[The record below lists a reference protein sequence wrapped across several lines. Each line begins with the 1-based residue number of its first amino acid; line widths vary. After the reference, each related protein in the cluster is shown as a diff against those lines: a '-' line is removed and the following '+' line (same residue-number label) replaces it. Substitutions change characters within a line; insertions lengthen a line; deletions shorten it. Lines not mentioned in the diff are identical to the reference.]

1 MMRGRMPPS
10 SFVVRERRHR
20 SCMVL
25 AYGKKHLLTDR
36 RMQTRTSK
44 FKQFMDQLSKT
55 SKQTQLARFNVNGN
69 YTFLDVKREADK
81 AVERYKDQGRSW
93 KHPFRTAGRHI
104 GDTTAL
110 EAFLN
115 VLPNQS
121 LYASVVCGGLMLVY
135 GVSSFAT
142 ALRLE
147 YPS

>member
-1 MMRGRMPPS
+1 
-10 SFVVRERRHR
+10 
-20 SCMVL
+20 
-25 AYGKKHLLTDR
+25 
-36 RMQTRTSK
+36 MQIETNR
-44 FKQFMDQLSKT
+44 FKQFMGQLSKT

-81 AVERYKDQGRSW
+81 AVEKYKDQGRSW
-93 KHPFRTAGRHI
+93 RHPFRTAGRHI

-135 GVSSFAT
+135 GVSF
-142 ALRLE
+142 
-147 YPS
+147 

>member
-1 MMRGRMPPS
+1 
-10 SFVVRERRHR
+10 
-20 SCMVL
+20 
-25 AYGKKHLLTDR
+25 
-36 RMQTRTSK
+36 MQTRTTK
-44 FKQFMDQLSKT
+44 FKQFMGQLSKT
-55 SKQTQLARFNVNGN
+55 SKQTQLTRFNVNGN

-135 GVSSFAT
+135 GVSLYAAMFSNWK
-142 ALRLE
+142 LLINCPGCGINE
-147 YPS
+147 